1 MRFKTPYPIKKDSK
15 QFKYNIYFTKESNKM
30 ENYLVTETVLT
41 IQNEK
46 TPLTEISL
54 SKHLLL
60 PIYKDF
66 IPLSCPTDRIC
77 ECFTQV
83 CKSHNFKISFTSPNK
98 LIALFTPRF
107 SFKRYFSCITGSEL
121 ETISQVELQV
131 KIMSFP
137 NQKLIVAQGLQGSK
151 TKLAI
156 LINAFKS
163 ELGKILIN
171 REFYFNDTPTFQRI
185 QSEIWNFLATTNGRE
200 AIENL
205 SNSLKAKFE
214 LRLIK
219 SAVIQIIK
227 LSYNHYPTSVKSQY
241 LKALEQAIFAK
252 FFKEIQNFYQEQSQD
267 NEEKFKFQVGKLS
280 SKENNELFD
289 NLTFK
294 NKFML
299 GEEKN
304 PYHQPVRLLQELS
317 KKIVPIEKLN
327 VLHDVHIALKT
338 SVLEYWK
345 GKEELDGMDDILP
358 LYIFIIIKAG
368 LKNLPSEI
376 LMLQDYIRVSQ
387 DMESEERLVINYH
400 VAVQY
405 IINGCTP

>member
-1 MRFKTPYPIKKDSK
+1 
-15 QFKYNIYFTKESNKM
+15 
-30 ENYLVTETVLT
+30 
-41 IQNEK
+41 
-46 TPLTEISL
+46 
-54 SKHLLL
+54 
-60 PIYKDF
+60 
-66 IPLSCPTDRIC
+66 
-77 ECFTQV
+77 
-83 CKSHNFKISFTSPNK
+83 
-98 LIALFTPRF
+98 
-107 SFKRYFSCITGSEL
+107 
-121 ETISQVELQV
+121 
-131 KIMSFP
+131 MSFP

>member
-1 MRFKTPYPIKKDSK
+1 MD
-15 QFKYNIYFTKESNKM
+15 
-30 ENYLVTETVLT
+30 NYLVTETVLT
-41 IQNEK
+41 IQNEQ
-46 TPLTEISL
+46 TPLTQLSL
-54 SKHLLL
+54 TKLSLL

-77 ECFTQV
+77 DCFTQV
-83 CKSHNFKISFTSPNK
+83 CKSHNFKITFTSAYK
-98 LIALFTPRF
+98 LIGLFTPRF
-107 SFKRYFSCITGSEL
+107 SLKRYFSCITGSDSEPL
-121 ETISQVELQV
+121 SQIELQI

-137 NQKLIVAQGLQGSK
+137 NQKLIIAQGLQGCK

-171 REFYFNDTPTFQRI
+171 RELYFNDQPTIQRI
-185 QSEIWNFLATTNGRE
+185 QSEIWNFLATTKGRE

-205 SNSLKAKFE
+205 SNTLKSKFE

-227 LSYNHYPTSVKSQY
+227 LSYNHYPTSIKSQY
-241 LKALEQAIFAK
+241 LKVLEQAIFAK
-252 FFKEIQNFYQEQSQD
+252 FFQEIQNFYQEKSQE
-267 NEEKFKFQVGKLS
+267 NEEKFEIQVERLS
-280 SKENNELFD
+280 SKENSELFD
-289 NLTFK
+289 SLAFK
-294 NKFML
+294 QKFRL
-299 GEEKN
+299 SEEKN
-304 PYHQPVRLLQELS
+304 PYYQPMRLLQELS
-317 KKIVPIEKLN
+317 KKVVPIEKLN
-327 VLHDVHIALKT
+327 VLHDVHIALRT

-345 GKEELDGMDDILP
+345 GKEELEGMDDILP
-358 LYIFIIIKAG
+358 LYIFIIIKAD
-368 LKNLPSEI
+368 LKNFTSEI

-400 VAVQY
+400 VAIQY